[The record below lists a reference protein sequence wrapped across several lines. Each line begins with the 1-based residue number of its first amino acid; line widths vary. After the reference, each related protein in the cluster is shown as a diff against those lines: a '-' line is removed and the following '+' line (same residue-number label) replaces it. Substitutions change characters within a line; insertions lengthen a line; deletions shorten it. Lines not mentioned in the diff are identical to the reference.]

1 MAQHHP
7 EKSEK
12 GQVEKWKFD
21 SIARVIG
28 GCIGWNYLDALDVGR
43 ASLLRLT
50 LSFLGSRDPARIN
63 WIALIAPN
71 TPGADTLL

>member
-7 EKSEK
+7 GKSEK
-12 GQVEKWKFD
+12 GQVEKCKFD

-28 GCIGWNYLDALDVGR
+28 GCIGWNYLDALDVRR

-50 LSFLGSRDPARIN
+50 LSCSGSRDPARIN
-63 WIALIAPN
+63 WIALIAPH